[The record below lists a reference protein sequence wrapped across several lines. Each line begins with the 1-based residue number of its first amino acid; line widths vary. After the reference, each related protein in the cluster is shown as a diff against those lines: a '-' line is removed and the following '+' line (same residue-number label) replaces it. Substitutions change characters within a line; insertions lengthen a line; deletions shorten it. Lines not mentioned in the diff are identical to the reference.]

1 MLAVLQ
7 APQVDV
13 PPNSFALVSYG
24 APKDRQTI
32 LGRAAAGGYGDLR
45 QKLLPTGDA
54 EIRVWGGFG
63 TTFLQG
69 TILRRVK
76 GTWIAV
82 RLLSETHNG
91 KRRDWT
97 KVYTGPKAGW
107 PTFWSRAES
116 LGIWTLPDDSTLP
129 QEGRQTTKDGYS
141 IIVET
146 QRAGKYRVYA
156 YNNPKLQTQWP
167 TAARIMAIGKL
178 LGAEFP
184 VGLKG

>member
-7 APQVDV
+7 VPQVDIA
-13 PPNSFALVSYG
+13 PNSFAKLCYG
-24 APKDRQTI
+24 KVGDRQTI
-32 LGRAAAGGYGDLR
+32 VGRAAAGGYGDLR
-45 QKLLPTGDA
+45 KSNLPVGDE

-63 TTFLQG
+63 ITFLQG
-69 TILRRVK
+69 TILRKVSGR
-76 GTWIAV
+76 WIAL

-97 KVYTGPKAGW
+97 KVYTGPKTGW
-107 PTFWSRAES
+107 PTFWSQAES

-129 QEGRQTTKDGYS
+129 QAGRKTVLDGYS

-146 QRAGKYRVYA
+146 LRKGKYRVYA
-156 YNNPKLQTQWP
+156 YNNPKEQTQWP
-167 TAARIMAIGKL
+167 TAARVLAVGKL
-178 LGAEFP
+178 FGKEFP